1 MTEPRKHDDRIKIT
15 EDGVEI
21 SSDPGILT
29 FTEDGLTISAAPI
42 SIVPNLNKRSIDGG
56 HSCPH
61 CGAEISRSL
70 GKNGGR
76 DVD

>member
-1 MTEPRKHDDRIKIT
+1 MTEPRKYDDRIKIT
-15 EDGVEI
+15 DGGVEI
-21 SSDPGILT
+21 SSDLGILM

-42 SIVPNLNKRSIDGG
+42 SVVSNSIKRSIDGG

-61 CGAEISRSL
+61 CGAEILHSL
-70 GKNGGR
+70 RKHGGR